1 MKFSQEKKDSIIAY
15 ILEKAGE
22 GCETLSKTVSENL
35 GINQNTVH
43 RYIDELME
51 KGIIVRKKR
60 GIYELKN
67 LEKDFVLSRS
77 AGELRSD
84 IAVYERTLEPYVQNF
99 SENVRSI
106 WSYVFT
112 EIINNAID
120 HSGAEKV
127 VVNVQQNSLDTVVSI
142 YDNGIGIFK
151 KIRDHFGMESVEEA
165 IGELFKGKLT
175 TDDANHS
182 GEGIFFSSKMVDDFC
197 ILSEGKFFA
206 KNRFERMD
214 VAIANN
220 QYLQGT
226 FVLMSLRNDTK
237 KCVKEIFD
245 QYANVDGGFWK
256 TKLPLKNFFS
266 SSPVSR
272 SQAKRLCNRLEQ
284 FEEVELDFDGLDWMG
299 QGFAHQLF
307 IVFPMNFPQVKL
319 IPIHMS
325 EAVEKM
331 YNHVMK
337 T

>member
-1 MKFSQEKKDSIIAY
+1 MKFSQEKKASIIAY
-15 ILEKAGE
+15 ILEKAEE

-43 RYIDELME
+43 RYIDELIE
-51 KGIIVRKKR
+51 NKVLLRKKR
-60 GIYELKN
+60 GKYELN
-67 LEKDFVLSRS
+67 CIEKEFFLSRS
-77 AGELRSD
+77 EGDLQSD
-84 IAVYERTLEPYVQNF
+84 ITVYERTLEPYVQAF
-99 SENVRSI
+99 PENVRSI

-112 EIINNAID
+112 EMINNAID
-120 HSGAEKV
+120 HSAAENV
-127 VVNVQQNSLDTVVSI
+127 VVNVRQNSLDTIVSI

-151 KIRDHFGMESVEEA
+151 KIRDHFGMESLEEA

-182 GEGIFFSSKMVDDFC
+182 GEGIFFSSKMVDDFF
-197 ILSEGKFFA
+197 ILSDGKIFS
-206 KNRFERMD
+206 KNRFERTD
-214 VAIANN
+214 LAIAEKAS
-220 QYLQGT
+220 LSGT

-284 FEEVELDFDGLDWMG
+284 FEEVELDFEGLDWMG

-307 IVFPMNFPQVKL
+307 IVYPNLFPEVKL
-319 IPIHMS
+319 IPINMS

-331 YNHVMK
+331 YHHVMN